1 VCREALHEDESGSLR
16 GSVLDAVSAAKRQML
31 ADRPPNI
38 KLGIVS
44 PRRPGRTHARTQMR
58 HCYIIIDMGDA
69 MLDKDLVPTRQTVTV
84 DLLTT
89 FVEEF
94 FDQNPISQ
102 LGMITT
108 KDKRAQMLLELTGNV
123 QRHARALE
131 SLRDVVCEGEP
142 SVQNALIMAISRLK

>member
-1 VCREALHEDESGSLR
+1 
-16 GSVLDAVSAAKRQML
+16 
-31 ADRPPNI
+31 
-38 KLGIVS
+38 
-44 PRRPGRTHARTQMR
+44 MR

-89 FVEEF
+89 FVDEF

-123 QRHARALE
+123 HRHARALD

-142 SVQNALIMAISRLK
+142 SVHNALTMAIGRLK